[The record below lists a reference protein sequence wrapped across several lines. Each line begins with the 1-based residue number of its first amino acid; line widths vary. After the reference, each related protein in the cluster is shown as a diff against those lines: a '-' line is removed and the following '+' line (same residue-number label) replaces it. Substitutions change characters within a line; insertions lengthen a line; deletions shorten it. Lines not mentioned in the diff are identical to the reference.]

1 MQYADV
7 IVPLAVGGMY
17 TYAIPDSWCGR
28 VREGTLVLV
37 SFAGNKKYTAIVVR
51 IHEQKPQG
59 YEVKPVEGIA
69 EEQVKISAVH
79 LKFLLWISANYMA
92 TPGEVM

>member
-37 SFAGNKKYTAIVVR
+37 SFAGNKKYTAIVAR

-59 YEVKPVEGIA
+59 YEV
-69 EEQVKISAVH
+69 S
-79 LKFLLWISANYMA
+79 L
-92 TPGEVM
+92 